1 MLNVHAVGRGVLGD
15 DQQLLHARVGQTFGF
30 RQHFADWTAHQI
42 ATHGRDDAEGA
53 AVVAAFGNFQV
64 RVVARRQLHAL
75 FRHQAQERVVLGF
88 WHVVMNMLQ
97 HLLVAVRAGNLQ
109 HLRVHFADLVF
120 FRAQTAGHD
129 HFAVFGQR
137 FTDGFQ

>member
-1 MLNVHAVGRGVLGD
+1 M
-15 DQQLLHARVGQTFGF
+15 T
-30 RQHFADWTAHQI
+30 
-42 ATHGRDDAEGA
+42 
-53 AVVAAFGNFQV
+53 
-64 RVVARRQLHAL
+64 RRQLHAL
-75 FRHQAQERVVLGF
+75 FRHQAQERVVFWF